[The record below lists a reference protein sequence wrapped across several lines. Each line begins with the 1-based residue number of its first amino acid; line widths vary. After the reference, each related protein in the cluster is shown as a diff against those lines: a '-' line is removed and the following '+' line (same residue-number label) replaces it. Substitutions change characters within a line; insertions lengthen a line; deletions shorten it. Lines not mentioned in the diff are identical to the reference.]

1 MDKKNMINK
10 RELVNEVLKL
20 MLQFENKN
28 ITGTEK
34 KEAVLKVLKNHY
46 QLTEEQI
53 DLIDNFIDVSDDEYV
68 EVFTQN
74 DKIIYLTQ
82 KKE

>member
-20 MLQFENKN
+20 MLQFDNKS
-28 ITGTEK
+28 ISGTEK

-53 DLIDNFIDVSDDEYV
+53 DLIDNFIDIIIL
-68 EVFTQN
+68 FH
-74 DKIIYLTQ
+74 KINKTTNY
-82 KKE
+82 KCCFKCF